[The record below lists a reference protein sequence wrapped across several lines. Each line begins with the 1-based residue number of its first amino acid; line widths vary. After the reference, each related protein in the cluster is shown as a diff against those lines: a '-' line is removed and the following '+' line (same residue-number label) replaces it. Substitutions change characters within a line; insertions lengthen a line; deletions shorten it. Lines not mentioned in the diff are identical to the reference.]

1 MIIKLLCAAIL
12 GGLIGGAELVAC
24 YRDRPGQ
31 ALLSPSGLMY
41 IFVNAVAAL
50 ITLVAAETA
59 GFQFGLPDTAPA
71 VSLYVVQ
78 VVTAGL
84 GSAAL
89 MRTSFTLAQDR
100 GITMGPIS
108 LLHGMLKVVDAAM
121 ARKRALSRLSGNEL
135 EGLSFARDH
144 AALAQLACHALPR
157 FDLAEAQRLGE
168 LAADLRARDDLTD
181 ADKLDCFGLELS
193 WLVGEC
199 ALAKAAAR
207 LRSRPDLAEEA
218 PELPATDR
226 RHEPQEAQEAPDAQQ
241 AHEQPPP
248 LPGPREWWR
257 TEEPRP
263 AEESSPAPAR
273 PPVAAPDS
281 PPVQA
286 PAAPAAASAA
296 APVEARRAP
305 LPVGQ
310 QRARGALARETR
322 LAASG
327 GRPGPDDEAG
337 GWPGKTD
344 GTNAS
349 RSVLETRA
357 DLRRPAEAAEPRP
370 AGSPL
375 ARRSLRRSRT
385 AS

>member
-1 MIIKLLCAAIL
+1 MIVNLLCAAML

-31 ALLSPSGLMY
+31 AVLSPSGLMY
-41 IFVNAVAAL
+41 VFVNAVAAL
-50 ITLVAAETA
+50 IALVAIDAT
-59 GFQFGLPDTAPA
+59 GFQFGLPDSAPL

-100 GITMGPIS
+100 GINTGPIS
-108 LLHGMLKVVDAAM
+108 LLHGVLKIVDAAM

-168 LAADLRARDDLTD
+168 LAADLLARDDLTD

-193 WLVGEC
+193 WLVGER

-207 LRSRPDLAEEA
+207 LRTRPEPAGPPREE
-218 PELPATDR
+218 TRD
-226 RHEPQEAQEAPDAQQ
+226 EPDER
-241 AHEQPPP
+241 P

-257 TEEPRP
+257 T
-263 AEESSPAPAR
+263 
-273 PPVAAPDS
+273 DDGHG
-281 PPVQA
+281 
-286 PAAPAAASAA
+286 PAAPPAESPAGTSAEPPAEPPAAVGPAAA
-296 APVEARRAP
+296 APAPPRRSP
-305 LPVGQ
+305 LPAGPP
-310 QRARGALARETR
+310 RSRGALARETR
-322 LAASG
+322 LAARA
-327 GRPGPDDEAG
+327 GRPGPAEEAG
-337 GWPGKTD
+337 EPGSPAKTWGGPD
-344 GTNAS
+344 
-349 RSVLETRA
+349 RSMLETRA
-357 DLRRPAEAAEPRP
+357 DIRRPPAEASEPRQASAAP
-370 AGSPL
+370 V
-375 ARRSLRRSRT
+375 RRPLRRSRS